1 MQKKCIFTI
10 LENETLRS
18 AVFHIPIHARC
29 VGHDKICVFQKSF
42 IFLILYFVTIQEEI
56 KSRLKLGN
64 ACYYSV
70 QNLLSSRLLSKNL
83 KIKIYKTTILP
94 VVLYGCETWSLTL
107 REEHRLRVFEN
118 RVLRRVFGPK
128 RDKLTGEWRKLHNE
142 ELNDLYSLPNIVR
155 VVKSRRMR
163 LAGHVARMGEDRVVH
178 RVLVGKPEGKS
189 PLGRPRRRWEDNIK
203 MDLQEVGVGRGDW
216 MELAQDRKGWRSLV
230 GTVRN
235 FRVP

>member
-64 ACYYSV
+64 
-70 QNLLSSRLLSKNL
+70 LLSSRLLSKNL
-83 KIKIYKTTILP
+83 KIKIYRTKILP
-94 VVLYGCETWSLTL
+94 LVLYGCENWSMIL
-107 REEHRLRVFEN
+107 REAPSLRVFGN

-128 RDKLTGEWRKLHNE
+128 RDEVSGECRKLHNE
-142 ELNDLYSLPNIVR
+142 ELNELCTPYPMLC
-155 VVKSRRMR
+155 
-163 LAGHVARMGEDRVVH
+163 
-178 RVLVGKPEGKS
+178 
-189 PLGRPRRRWEDNIK
+189 RW
-203 MDLQEVGVGRGDW
+203 
-216 MELAQDRKGWRSLV
+216 
-230 GTVRN
+230 
-235 FRVP
+235 